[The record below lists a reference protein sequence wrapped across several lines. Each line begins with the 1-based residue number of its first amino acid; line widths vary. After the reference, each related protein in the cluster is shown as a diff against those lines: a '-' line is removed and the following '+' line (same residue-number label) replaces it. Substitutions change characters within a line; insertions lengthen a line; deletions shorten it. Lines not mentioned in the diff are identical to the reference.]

1 MKFGKLDLNPARS
14 PGVLDTATWDPESA
28 WGVFADLDA
37 GFWLG
42 LADVL
47 GSGGPLPNTEGFT
60 FYHQAR
66 HEGGYYLLAGL
77 ADGQRAFLRLG
88 PAQASATLGAPIAT
102 RTQPGDLALA
112 MYPADAAVLDRFFRY
127 VDPTRGPRALGA
139 VPRLGIGTR
148 MTTLVWPGIW
158 QAMVRGGFAA
168 NAIQNSVRELNL
180 LPNLLAG
187 VPAEQNVAFNFGTIE
202 TGYTGST
209 FEGLWVAGVMDA
221 LCGERTAHGA
231 AHGAAQFPTAGYGAD
246 ADHIQ
251 VKRGAA
257 GLERALRL
265 VDASRYYTFY
275 TLDVSDVL
283 NYSALL
289 DTSQASVDARF
300 ERLIPEAGQRQALL
314 ADYTRPQLIAGREC
328 RMDAP
333 NVARLVAKHWEA
345 LAAVEALTSHIVG
358 LKDGARFDLELSIDE
373 HPGEVATFAC
383 LTGEQELVFLLR
395 EARRRGIP
403 LTHVAPNYGV
413 EKGVDYAC
421 PDGLPGLSQRAAR
434 LGQIAEEYGVM
445 ADFHSGD
452 DLSQVTRLA
461 IRKAT
466 GGRLHFKVSP
476 MLQLLFGE
484 VLAEYHPDL
493 FHRWWEDARDYARRE
508 AAAGSTF
515 AATCL
520 GTAGEAS
527 GEPSPHDAIFH
538 HFSFAFAGR
547 RNAEGQFLVR
557 EEFYNLS
564 PAFRAA
570 YAERITQYLLGLAA
584 DLF

>member
-1 MKFGKLDLNPARS
+1 MKFGKLDLDPARS
-14 PGVLDTATWDPESA
+14 PGVLDTTTWDPESA
-28 WGVFADLDA
+28 WRIFANLDP

-42 LADVL
+42 LADVVA
-47 GSGGPLPNTEGFT
+47 SGRPLPKAEGIT
-60 FYHQAR
+60 FYLQTR
-66 HEGGYYLLAGL
+66 HDGCDYLLAGL

-88 PAQASATLGAPIAT
+88 PAQAVETLGAPAAASAL
-102 RTQPGDLALA
+102 PGDIALT

-158 QAMVRGGFAA
+158 DAMVRGGFAA

-187 VPAEQNVAFNFGTIE
+187 LPAEQNIAFNFGTIE

-221 LCGERTAHGA
+221 LCAT
-231 AHGAAQFPTAGYGAD
+231 QFPTAGYGAD

-265 VDASRYYTFY
+265 VNASRYYTFY

-283 NYSALL
+283 DYIALL
-289 DTSQASVDARF
+289 DTSQAAVDARF
-300 ERLIPEAGQRQALL
+300 ERLIPEAEQRRALL
-314 ADYTRPQLIAGREC
+314 ADYTRPQQIAGREC

-333 NVARLVAKHWEA
+333 TVARLVAKHWDA
-345 LAAVEALTSHIVG
+345 LAAVEVLTSHIVG

-413 EKGVDYAC
+413 EKGVDYSC
-421 PDGLPGLSQRAAR
+421 PDGLSGLSRRAAR
-434 LGQIAEEYGVM
+434 LGQIAEEFGVM

-452 DLSQVTRLA
+452 DLSQATRQS
-461 IRKAT
+461 IRAAT

-476 MLQLLFGE
+476 MVQLLFGE
-484 VLAEYHPDL
+484 VLADYHPDL
-493 FHRWWEDARDYARRE
+493 FRRWWEDARDYARRE

-515 AATCL
+515 AAACL
-520 GTAGEAS
+520 NAGD
-527 GEPSPHDAIFH
+527 GSPRDAIFH
-538 HFSFAFAGR
+538 HFSFAFVGR
-547 RNAEGQFLVR
+547 RNADGQFLYR

-570 YAERITQYLLGLAA
+570 YAARITQYMLGLVE

>member
-1 MKFGKLDLNPARS
+1 MKFGKLDLDPAHN
-14 PGVLDTATWDPESA
+14 PGVLDTTTWDPESA
-28 WGVFADLDA
+28 WRIFANLDA

-42 LADVL
+42 LADL
-47 GSGGPLPNTEGFT
+47 LASGGPLPAAEGLT
-60 FYHQAR
+60 FYRQTR
-66 HEGGYYLLAGL
+66 HDSSYYLLAGL

-88 PAQASATLGAPIAT
+88 PAQAAATLGAPAAA
-102 RTQPGDLALA
+102 RALPGDLALA

-187 VPAEQNVAFNFGTIE
+187 LPPEQNVAFNFGAIE

-209 FEGLWVAGVMDA
+209 FEGLWVAGVVDA
-221 LCGERTAHGA
+221 LCAE
-231 AHGAAQFPTAGYGAD
+231 QFPAAGYGAD

-251 VKRGAA
+251 VKHGAA

-283 NYSALL
+283 DYSALL
-289 DTSQASVDARF
+289 DTSQAAVDARF
-300 ERLIPEAGQRQALL
+300 EHLIPEAGQRQALL
-314 ADYTRPQLIAGREC
+314 ADYTRPQQIAGRVC
-328 RMDAP
+328 QMDTPTA
-333 NVARLVAKHWEA
+333 ARLVAKYWDA

-421 PDGLPGLSQRAAR
+421 PDGLPGLGQRAAR

-452 DLSQVTRLA
+452 DLSQATRQA
-461 IRKAT
+461 IRRAT

-476 MLQLLFGE
+476 MVQLLFGE
-484 VLAEYHPDL
+484 VLADYHPDL
-493 FHRWWEDARDYARRE
+493 FRRWWEDARAYARRE

-515 AATCL
+515 AAACL
-520 GTAGEAS
+520 TAGDGAS
-527 GEPSPHDAIFH
+527 HEGSPHDAIFH
-538 HFSFAFAGR
+538 HFSFAFVGR
-547 RNAEGQFLVR
+547 RNAEGQFLYR

-570 YAERITQYLLGLAA
+570 YAERITQYVLGLVE